1 MNRFLVIFFGFALLL
16 GAAEED
22 VEMRLKEEIQT
33 EKQSLNQTLQANQ
46 LAKSKLLNEIQ
57 DTTFKRKAAL
67 SKNAKDGAE
76 LNELNIRLQNAQQE
90 LQNWRGI
97 LGRTE
102 QLLQECQ
109 ASPTEQPTQE
119 ELFAS
124 LEKELLA
131 IGTAHVKDG
140 TALDE
145 KGIEHVG
152 AFAVF
157 GPSLFFRSKD
167 GITCG
172 PAMHRPNSLL
182 PMVMTRLSSREQ
194 RELAK
199 LFNHEDALPPTDI
212 SQGRGLHLRATRET
226 FLQHLAKGGPIMIP
240 IALLGLLSLG
250 VGILKIVQLLF
261 HVPSRMHLEAVDR
274 MVAVALTDKEQEA
287 EELAKKLHPSFRAMA
302 LVALKN
308 REEDEE
314 HLEMRIYEAS
324 LAPQSSLER
333 YLSILSVS
341 ASASPLLGLL
351 GTVTGMIHTFRLITM
366 FGTGDAKLLSG
377 GISEALVTTEAGLMV
392 AIPALL
398 IHVWC
403 LRRARHN
410 ASLCKQAALCL
421 LRLAKGGRR

>member
-1 MNRFLVIFFGFALLL
+1 MKRFFVMLFCLALLL
-16 GAAEED
+16 GAAEE
-22 VEMRLKEEIQT
+22 EAERRLKEEIQT
-33 EKQSLNQTLQANQ
+33 AKQSLNQTLQANQ
-46 LAKSKLLNEIQ
+46 LAKSKLLNDIQ
-57 DTTFKRKAAL
+57 SIKLKQKEAL
-67 SKNAKDGAE
+67 AKKAKDEAE
-76 LNELNIRLQNAQQE
+76 KNELDNQLLNAQQE
-90 LQNWRGI
+90 LQNWRGF
-97 LGRTE
+97 LQRTE
-102 QLLQECQ
+102 QLLQEFQ

-131 IGTAHVKDG
+131 IGKANVKEG

-145 KGIEHVG
+145 KGIEHFG
-152 AFAVF
+152 TFAVL

-172 PAMHRPNSLL
+172 PAVHRTNSLL

-199 LFNHEDALPPTDI
+199 LFNYEDALPPTDI
-212 SQGRGLHLRATRET
+212 SQGQGLYLRTTQET
-226 FLQHLAKGGPIMIP
+226 FFQHLAKGGPIMIP
-240 IALLGLLSLG
+240 IALLGLLSLVFG
-250 VGILKIVQLLF
+250 LFKIIQLLLY
-261 HVPSRMHLEAVDR
+261 VPSCMHLEMVDR
-274 MVAVALTDKEQEA
+274 MVAVALTGKEQEA
-287 EELAKKLHPSFRAMA
+287 EDLAKKLHPSFRAMA
-302 LVALKN
+302 LAALQN

-324 LAPQSSLER
+324 LASQSSLEH

-341 ASASPLLGLL
+341 ASAAPLLGLL

-377 GISEALVTTEAGLMV
+377 GISEALVTTEAGLIV

-403 LRRARHN
+403 LRRVRRN
-410 ASLCKQAALCL
+410 VSLCKQAALCL
-421 LRLAKGGRR
+421 LRLAKGSRR